1 MVMRTRWLDEKQ
13 PIKTII
19 FSSDCLANE
28 ECELEIEIHKL
39 RNYKKR
45 HFLALYYHV
54 HLLKIKVLD
63 VQNSD

>member
-1 MVMRTRWLDEKQ
+1 MVMRTRWLDGKQ

-19 FSSDCLANE
+19 FSSDCLAYE